1 MRRADRL
8 FDVIQVLRTAKKP
21 VTAAALAE
29 ELEVTVRTIYRDV
42 ATLQA
47 RRVPIEGAPGLGYV
61 LRKGFDLPPLMFTID
76 EIEAIAVGARMVQ
89 RVRDSELQHAA
100 ARVLDKVTVVLPES
114 LRGHVAD
121 APVYV
126 SRGDAVQPKVDMAQV
141 RAAIRDRRKL
151 RIAYVDEKGHRTRR
165 TIWPLAMAY
174 YVDVSVV
181 GAWCELRRD
190 LRNFRVERIAS
201 SRMLAARFQDHN
213 GKLLAEW
220 LALPKERP
228 AHRGCE
234 DRAAP
239 PPAGQGRAWRTPRRR
254 ARGTA
259 GQWHGSGR
267 HRPSSGRHRQACPRL
282 RRQTVRAGQCL
293 GSWG

>member
-21 VTAAALAE
+21 VTAAAIAE

-76 EIEAIAVGARMVQ
+76 EIEAITVGAKLVR
-89 RVRDSELQHAA
+89 RLRDSELQQAA

-114 LRGHVAD
+114 LRTHVTG

-126 SRGDAVQPKVDMAQV
+126 SRGDAPEPKGVDPAQV
-141 RAAIRDRRKL
+141 RAAIRDRRKIRL
-151 RIAYVDEKGHRTRR
+151 SYVDEKGRRTRR
-165 TIWPLAMAY
+165 TIWPLAIAY
-174 YVDVSVV
+174 YVDVSLI

-190 LRNFRVERIAS
+190 LRNFRVERITAS
-201 SRMLAARFQDHN
+201 RVLAARFQDHN
-213 GKLLAEW
+213 GRLLAQW
-220 LALPKERP
+220 QALPKER
-228 AHRGCE
+228 AV
-234 DRAAP
+234 
-239 PPAGQGRAWRTPRRR
+239 
-254 ARGTA
+254 
-259 GQWHGSGR
+259 S
-267 HRPSSGRHRQACPRL
+267 RP
-282 RRQTVRAGQCL
+282 
-293 GSWG
+293 